1 MCVYTYLNIL
11 CVYVNVFAYTC
22 VHTHTRTHIHAHT
35 HTHTHKHTLTYRD
48 TLSARERQVSEDA
61 GFPIGREAVVPCSLR
76 ERGAAGEVLLE
87 RLDPSKYHLG
97 MFIIIIFL
105 L

>member
-1 MCVYTYLNIL
+1 M
-11 CVYVNVFAYTC
+11 YVRTRVCT
-22 VHTHTRTHIHAHT
+22 HTHTRTHTHT
-35 HTHTHKHTLTYRD
+35 HTHTYRN

-61 GFPIGREAVVPCSLR
+61 GFPIGREAVVPCPLR

-97 MFIIIIFL
+97 MFIIIIL
-105 L
+105 LLAVAVVVGTI